1 MEQNKTIFS
10 YIGQL
15 FATYGV
21 IVTIFI
27 VFTCIIGDNA
37 KNIST
42 LYSLGNL
49 GLSLAT
55 LVQLLALAGVIT
67 LAQVAFL
74 TDCWIKSMNMILRN
88 ILFFLVICVG
98 IGIFAA
104 VFTWFPI
111 NNIMAW
117 VAFAISF
124 TICTVISV
132 LISKLQEN
140 AENKKMEQALAK
152 IKKQDGAEN

>member
-1 MEQNKTIFS
+1 MEQNKTIFN

-15 FATYGV
+15 LATYGI

-27 VFTCIIGDNA
+27 VFTCLIGEKA
-37 KNIST
+37 KNVSS
-42 LYSLGNL
+42 LYSLGSQ

-55 LVQLLALAGVIT
+55 LVQLLALAGIIT
-67 LAQVAFL
+67 LAQVVFL
-74 TDCWIKSMNMILRN
+74 TDCWIKSMNMILRC
-88 ILFFLVICVG
+88 IVFFVTISVG

-104 VFTWFPI
+104 TFTWFPV

-117 VAFAISF
+117 LAFAISF

-132 LISKLQEN
+132 FISKLKEN

-152 IKKQDGAEN
+152 IKKQD

>member
-1 MEQNKTIFS
+1 M
-10 YIGQL
+10 
-15 FATYGV
+15 FA
-21 IVTIFI
+21 
-27 VFTCIIGDNA
+27 CIIGDNA

-42 LYSLGNL
+42 LYSLGNM
-49 GLSLAT
+49 GFSLAT

-67 LAQVAFL
+67 LAQVTFL
-74 TDCWIKSMNMILRN
+74 TDCWIKSMNMILRK

-117 VAFAISF
+117 VAFAMSYTIS
-124 TICTVISV
+124 TVISV

>member
-74 TDCWIKSMNMILRN
+74 TDCWIKSMNMIIRTVM
-88 ILFFLVICVG
+88 FFVTICVG
-98 IGIFAA
+98 IVIFAV
-104 VFTWFPI
+104 VFMWFPI
-111 NNIMAW
+111 NNITAW
-117 VAFAISF
+117 ISFAISF
-124 TICTVISV
+124 TVCTVISTF
-132 LISKLQEN
+132 ISKLKEN
-140 AENKKMEQALAK
+140 AENQKMEQALAK
-152 IKKQDGAEN
+152 IKRQD

>member
-27 VFTCIIGDNA
+27 VFTGIIGDNA

-42 LYSLGNL
+42 LYSLGNQ

-67 LAQVAFL
+67 LAQVAF
-74 TDCWIKSMNMILRN
+74 
-88 ILFFLVICVG
+88 
-98 IGIFAA
+98 
-104 VFTWFPI
+104 
-111 NNIMAW
+111 
-117 VAFAISF
+117 
-124 TICTVISV
+124 
-132 LISKLQEN
+132 
-140 AENKKMEQALAK
+140 
-152 IKKQDGAEN
+152 